1 MWREVYG
8 KDERELGPRRTR
20 RARSKDVKRGL
31 RQSQKMEYDA
41 GALR

>member
-1 MWREVYG
+1 MWKKSREEG
-8 KDERELGPRRTR
+8 GPEEGARRTR

-31 RQSQKMEYDA
+31 RRKMEDDA